1 MCDIS
6 PIKNKYSSCSPQQHV
21 QPQLEE
27 QFFVCMDP
35 QPGIPSLP
43 PTALSQHLSIQE
55 AFRIIHLL
63 NQVSG
68 VHGSKVNS
76 GEKTDT
82 DSSD

>member
-1 MCDIS
+1 MLASAARTTTIRRTILCL
-6 PIKNKYSSCSPQQHV
+6 YR
-21 QPQLEE
+21 
-27 QFFVCMDP
+27 
-35 QPGIPSLP
+35 PSARHPLPP

-76 GEKTDT
+76 DEKTDT